1 MNDTHLSLV
10 PDQEL
15 NDDPPSAAD
24 VIDVLSQALRGR
36 SLPPCRT
43 LVKGQMASSDE
54 GLSLIQSFI
63 DIRDSRVRQAVLRVV
78 AALAGDKRS

>member
-1 MNDTHLSLV
+1 MNDTHLRLV
-10 PDQEL
+10 PDHKS

-36 SLPPCRT
+36 PVPPCRT
-43 LVKGQMASSDE
+43 LVKGETASSDE

-63 DIRDSRVRQAVLRVV
+63 AVRNPLVRQAVLHVV